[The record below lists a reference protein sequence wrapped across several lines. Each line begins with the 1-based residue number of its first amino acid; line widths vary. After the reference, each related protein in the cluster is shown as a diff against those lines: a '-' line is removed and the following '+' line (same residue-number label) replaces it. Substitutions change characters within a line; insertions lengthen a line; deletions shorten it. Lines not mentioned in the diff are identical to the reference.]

1 MTITATY
8 PDFKTVTV
16 TVDEWNAEATV
27 ESFMEQG
34 ALFVTTK

>member
-8 PDFKTVTV
+8 PDFKTLTV
-16 TVDEWNAEATV
+16 EVDPWMVEATV
-27 ESFMEQG
+27 ESFYECG